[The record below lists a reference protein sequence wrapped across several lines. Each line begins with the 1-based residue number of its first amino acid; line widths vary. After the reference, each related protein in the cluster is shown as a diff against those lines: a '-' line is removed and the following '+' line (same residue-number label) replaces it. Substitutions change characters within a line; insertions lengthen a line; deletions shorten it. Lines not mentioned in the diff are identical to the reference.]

1 MIKLIVVEDN
11 PIVLDGIVQLIK
23 FQKDMTVIGEAAN
36 GYQALQLL
44 EGGLSPDIV
53 LTDLNMPGLSGIDL
67 ARQIRI
73 LASNMIKVII
83 LTMHAKKSFVAEAFN
98 AGASGYL
105 LKDGDFEELYDAIR
119 QVHLDQLYV
128 SSAIMQK

>member
-23 FQKDMTVIGEAAN
+23 LQKDMTVIGEAAN

-44 EGGLSPDIV
+44 EDGLSPDIV

-83 LTMHAKKSFVAEAFN
+83 LTMHAKKSFVAEAFK

-128 SSAIMQK
+128 SAAIMQK